1 VQILLITIWDI
12 CRLKGSPQNLPT
24 SRTLLIYAVS
34 SYALVSFILA
44 MFQLSVGQAFFA
56 ALVDITIMVVLSY
69 VILWMKMVPQRW
81 YQMLTAMAGVSLVI
95 ALFAAPM
102 VLVRFIVGPESANAG
117 ILSLL
122 ILCLVV
128 WSFAVFAHIFRHTL
142 DIPYFAALLISGMYT
157 YISMRIINILF
168 FTAEIG
174 A

>member
-1 VQILLITIWDI
+1 MQNLLTTIWDI
-12 CRLKGSPQNLPT
+12 CRMKAGPQDLPT
-24 SRTLLIYAVS
+24 SRTLLIYVVA
-34 SYALVSFILA
+34 SYAVVSCILA

-56 ALVDITIMVVLSY
+56 ALVDTIIMVVLSY
-69 VILWMKMVPQRW
+69 VILWVKMVPQRW

-95 ALFAAPM
+95 ALFATPM
-102 VLVRFIVGPESANAG
+102 VIVRFMVGPESANAG

-122 ILCLVV
+122 ILGLVV
-128 WSFAVFAHIFRHTL
+128 WSFAIFAHIFRHTL
-142 DIPYFAALLISGMYT
+142 DIPYLAALLISGMYT